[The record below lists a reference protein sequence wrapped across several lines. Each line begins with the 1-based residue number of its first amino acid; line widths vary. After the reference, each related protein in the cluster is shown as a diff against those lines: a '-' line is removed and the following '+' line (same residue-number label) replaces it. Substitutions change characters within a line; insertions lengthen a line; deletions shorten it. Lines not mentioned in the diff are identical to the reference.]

1 MKMGGLILLENKE
14 ESLSETPSGGEEFA
28 ASVRDT
34 LPVLFAMAPFAALFG
49 ALSAEQGFSLFETL
63 LTSGTIIAGASQ
75 FGMLELL
82 GQQVPWWTIVL
93 TVFAINF
100 RHVLYSA
107 SIGRK
112 FGRFSTL
119 QKGVA
124 FFVLT
129 DPTYA
134 AAEARARAQVLTP
147 RYFFYYSSIIYSVW
161 MGFNLLG
168 AVFGNLIKNPAAYGI
183 DFILPVY
190 FVGLV
195 MAFKGAK
202 NFVPILVAAV
212 IVSLIAWS
220 IIGAPWHISIGGLVG
235 MTLAAALSKPKNE
248 PEKSDV

>member
-1 MKMGGLILLENKE
+1 MKTVGLNLLENNM
-14 ESLSETPSGGEEFA
+14 SPSAGAVSKRDEFA
-28 ASVRDT
+28 AAMRDT

-49 ALSAEQGFSLFETL
+49 ALSAEKGFSLFETL

-82 GQQVPWWTIVL
+82 DQQVPWWTIVL

-112 FGRFSTL
+112 FGQFSFL
-119 QKGVA
+119 QKAVA

-134 AAEARARAQVLTP
+134 AAEARARAELLTP
-147 RYFFYYSSIIYSVW
+147 RYFFYYSAIIYFVW
-161 MGFNLLG
+161 MAFNLLG
-168 AVFGNLIKNPAAYGI
+168 ALFGNLIKDPAAFGI

-195 MAFKGAK
+195 MAFKGGM
-202 NFVPILVAAV
+202 NFIPVLSVAV
-212 IVSLIAWS
+212 LTSLLAWS
-220 IIGAPWHISIGGLVG
+220 TIGAPWHISIGGIVG
-235 MTLAAALSKPKNE
+235 MVLAATLSKPSSSSE
-248 PEKSDV
+248 RSDV